1 MGIIL
6 GHTDAVGYGQAVTLA
21 DDDRHHHVYAI
32 GQTGTGKSSFLRN
45 ALVQDLEAGR
55 GVGLLDPHG
64 DLAEAVLDLI
74 PPWRT
79 NAAIYFNP
87 ADQDYPIGLNPLAL
101 TDPAQRHR
109 VILNTVAALR
119 GLWSDIWGLGRMQ
132 YILTHTLAALLDYE
146 HATLLGVN
154 RLLADER
161 FRAKVLARVRDP
173 VVQGFWRDEFGRYDG
188 RLRAEAVAPIQN
200 KVGQFGALPL
210 LRHILGQVRPAIDFR
225 RVLDEGQVF
234 IANLAKGRLGEDAS
248 RLLGAF
254 LVAQFQL
261 AALGRA
267 DVAASARRPF
277 YLYLDEFQSFA
288 AVESLA
294 AILSEARKY
303 GLALTLAHQ
312 YLGQLT
318 PAVQAA
324 VFGNVGTVVCFRVGF
339 EDAPLLAAQLE
350 PVAAASLTELDPH
363 RAWVRRLC
371 GGATREPALV
381 TLEPPYAPR
390 AGRAAIVAQESR
402 RKYGR
407 PRAEVEANIATWLA
421 H

>member
-6 GHTDAVGYGQAVTLA
+6 GSTDTSGYGQTVTLA
-21 DDDRHHHVYAI
+21 DGDRQHHVYAI
-32 GQTGTGKSSFLRN
+32 GQTGTGKSTLLRN
-45 ALVQDLEAGR
+45 ALAQDLEAGR
-55 GVGLLDPHG
+55 GVGLIDPHG
-64 DLAEAVLDLI
+64 DLAEAVADLI

-79 NAAIYFNP
+79 NATIYFDP
-87 ADQDYPIGLNPLAL
+87 ADLDYPIGLNPLAPH
-101 TDPAQRHR
+101 DPARRHL
-109 VILNTVAALR
+109 VIHNTVAALR
-119 GLWSDIWGLGRMQ
+119 GLWSDLWGLGRMQ
-132 YILTHTLAALLDYE
+132 YILTHTLAALLDYP

-173 VVQGFWRDEFGRYDG
+173 IAAGFWRDEFGRYDA

-200 KVGQFGALPL
+200 KVGQFATTALT
-210 LRHILGQVRPAIDFR
+210 RNILGQVRSAIDFR

-254 LVAQFQL
+254 LVGQFQL
-261 AALGRA
+261 AAMGRA
-267 DVAASARRPF
+267 DVPAAARRPF
-277 YLYLDEFQSFA
+277 YLYLDEFQSFT
-288 AVESLA
+288 AVEALA

-312 YLGQLT
+312 YLGQLS
-318 PAVQAA
+318 PALQAA
-324 VFGNVGTVVCFRVGF
+324 VFGNAGTVVCFRVGF
-339 EDAPLLAAQLE
+339 EDAPLLAAQLA
-350 PVAAASLTELDPH
+350 PVAAHSLTELDPH

-381 TLEPPYAPR
+381 TLDAPDAPR
-390 AGRAAIVAQESR
+390 QGRRATVVGESR
-402 RKYGR
+402 RKYGT
-407 PRAEVEANIATWLA
+407 PRAVVEARIAAWLA